1 MLLIK
6 KLNDDNMKPT
16 STQQEILLLIGSNF
30 SSRNSCE
37 NDDSNQNNLT
47 KGQQLEEAC
56 WNGLI
61 HEMLPEICEL
71 SGNKLF
77 LWQTRETNSFI
88 EIELGDLPQEKEKHF
103 SIDPY
108 SFLSTYYYS

>member
-1 MLLIK
+1 M
-6 KLNDDNMKPT
+6 NPT
-16 STQQEILLLIGSNF
+16 STQQEILLLICSNF
-30 SSRNSCE
+30 SLRNSCKNE
-37 NDDSNQNNLT
+37 ESKKNDLT

-61 HEMLPEICEL
+61 HQMLPEICDQ
-71 SGNKLF
+71 SGNKLL

-88 EIELGDLPQEKEKHF
+88 EIELGDLPEEKEKHF

>member
-1 MLLIK
+1 M
-6 KLNDDNMKPT
+6 NPT
-16 STQQEILLLIGSNF
+16 STQQEILLLISSNF

-37 NDDSNQNNLT
+37 YEDNQNNLT

-61 HEMLPEICEL
+61 HERLPEICEQK
-71 SGNKLF
+71 GNKLL

-88 EIELGDLPQEKEKHF
+88 EIELGDLPREKEKHF